1 MLNIHSA
8 SLAPTDRQTIV
19 PHAAPGPEN
28 GASVI
33 AQAMVELSESQS
45 DALEET
51 QEDLSFAL
59 GGRLRELR
67 NGKEHDSS
75 SRDRVLMHKLVAEV
89 AMIAEEDLSD
99 LNDDSAWQHAPQL
112 LSALQAQYPAP
123 GAAALHLAAWLAHR
137 QPGARLRSRM
147 EAALAS
153 LMADDQ
159 TAIALFATLEFGAVT
174 PGLRQELLQLYHR
187 ALAPRRQISQWLNLL
202 GKRQQR
208 HKKIRAML
216 HLLAYALSA
225 SGQPIVGSHLAAVID
240 DLRQLLRLL
249 GLEDYCDRAAA
260 ALGMPAISG
269 EGLMLLVVQLIE
281 QIWLN
286 ADTLAEMLPPQAELD
301 RYRLLQSLG
310 KLIQL
315 LPDACFNDADHRLQ
329 LDDAIHNL
337 SDSIVS

>member
-8 SLAPTDRQTIV
+8 SLAPTERQTLV
-19 PHAAPGPEN
+19 PHAAPGPDN
-28 GASVI
+28 SASVI

-67 NGKEHDSS
+67 NGKEQESS
-75 SRDRVLMHKLVAEV
+75 SRERVLMHKLVAEV
-89 AMIAEEDLSD
+89 AMVAEEDLSD
-99 LNDDSAWQHAPQL
+99 LNDDNAWQHAPQL

-123 GAAALHLAAWLAHR
+123 GAAALLAHR

-159 TAIALFATLEFGAVT
+159 TAIALFATLEFGTVT

-202 GKRQQR
+202 GERQQR
-208 HKKIRAML
+208 RKKIRAML

-329 LDDAIHNL
+329 LDEAIHSL

>member
-1 MLNIHSA
+1 MLNINPA
-8 SLAPTDRQTIV
+8 SQIPTERPTSV
-19 PHAAPGPEN
+19 PHTTPGPEN
-28 GASVI
+28 SASVI
-33 AQAMVELSESQS
+33 AQAMVALSETQS
-45 DALEET
+45 ETLEET

-67 NGKEHDSS
+67 NGKEHESS
-75 SRDRVLMHKLVAEV
+75 SRGRVLMHKLVAEV

-99 LNDDSAWQHAPQL
+99 LNDDGWQQSPQM

-137 QPGARLRSRM
+137 QPGTRLRSRM
-147 EAALAS
+147 EEALAS

-159 TAIALFATLEFGAVT
+159 TAIDLFATLEFGTVT
-174 PGLRQELLQLYHR
+174 PGLRQELRQLYHR
-187 ALAPRRQISQWLNLL
+187 ALAPRRQISQWLNML
-202 GKRQQR
+202 GERQQR
-208 HKKIRAML
+208 HKKIRTML
-216 HLLAYALSA
+216 HLLAYELSA

-260 ALGMPAISG
+260 ALGVSAISG

-286 ADTLAEMLPPQAELD
+286 ADTLEEMLPPQAELD
-301 RYRLLQSLG
+301 RYRLLQALG
-310 KLIQL
+310 KLIQM
-315 LPDACFNDADHRLQ
+315 LPDTCFNDADHRLQ
-329 LDDAIHNL
+329 LDEAIHTL